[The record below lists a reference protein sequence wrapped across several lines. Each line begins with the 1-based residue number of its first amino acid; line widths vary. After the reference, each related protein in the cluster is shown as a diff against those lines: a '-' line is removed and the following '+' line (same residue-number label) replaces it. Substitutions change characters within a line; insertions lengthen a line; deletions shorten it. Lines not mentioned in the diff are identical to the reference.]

1 MLKTA
6 LTIANLPGQLT
17 LRALQ
22 SIATPA
28 SINALSVAIAQGS
41 IETAQK
47 ETAISTEGLSVEIEY
62 NEERLLTT
70 GGISTALALGTV
82 YWMGNKLN
90 LQVRMNLLVQA
101 LEGLKLAT
109 RASDTLEVEK
119 SLRLID
125 DLTNPLIDPATLK
138 EVDAVDEVKAVY
150 QQLFN
155 KPAAPGAL
163 FNAKTFTAT
172 VDDAIRL
179 GSRAGTLL
187 AISQTDEA
195 IEAMI
200 KRAKPIAGKAV
211 GRIVGGILWVDTVWW
226 LATSAIDIGLD
237 FLGIP
242 EDKQRIPILADIPII
257 GGLFDLSDGLGS
269 SAVDLLLAPLL
280 DGIFSL
286 FELDDEVEV
295 LTDALW
301 SIITSAALSPTL
313 LPLTLGILEF
323 YVESISISVEV
334 AAMFDITTANLDV
347 ALDLF
352 KYRPEP
358 LDVLVLWL
366 YAITG
371 KIIFQAWV
379 KPAFNVL
386 IRRR

>member
-41 IETAQK
+41 IETAQR

-286 FELDDEVEV
+286 FELEDEVEV

-334 AAMFDITTANLDV
+334 AALFDITTANLDV

-379 KPAFNVL
+379 KPAYYVL
-386 IRRR
+386 TRRR

>member
-125 DLTNPLIDPATLK
+125 DLTNPLIDPTTLK
-138 EVDAVDEVKAVY
+138 EVDAVDEVKVVY

-163 FNAKTFTAT
+163 FNTKTFTAT

-211 GRIVGGILWVDTVWW
+211 GRIVGGVLWVDTVWW

-257 GGLFDLSDGLGS
+257 GGLFDFSDGLGS

-286 FELDDEVEV
+286 FELEDEVEV

-334 AAMFDITTANLDV
+334 SALFDITTVDLDV

-379 KPAFNVL
+379 KPAYNVL

>member
-379 KPAFNVL
+379 KPAYNVL

>member
-41 IETAQK
+41 IETAQR

-125 DLTNPLIDPATLK
+125 DLTNPLIDPTTLK

-257 GGLFDLSDGLGS
+257 GGLFDFSDGLGS

-286 FELDDEVEV
+286 FELEDEVEA

-334 AAMFDITTANLDV
+334 AALFDITTANLDV

-379 KPAFNVL
+379 KPAYHVL
-386 IRRR
+386 TRRR